1 MPDQPRVL
9 KGLLVAYYFPPLNSI
24 ASHRTYSFAKYLN
37 EGRNSL
43 DIICPKWED
52 DLNLNSSNYTAYY
65 TSIRK
70 PDINFGQQKVL
81 GLSKIRQQIFNKYL
95 KINFF
100 RERHPSFFYKEVIEV
115 LKKINLNDYDYLI
128 TSYGPL
134 DSIHIGNYIK
144 SVNPGITW
152 IIDYRDLYSQNDYYK
167 MGFARPFF
175 NRFEKKITA
184 SADAFIT
191 VSNVLKNTL
200 EKLLKKPGKVIYNGY
215 DDYSTSVDSDFEN
228 EIKKSELPIISYAGS
243 LYQGER
249 DVRPFLEYFKKNKL
263 DERFSLFFALIND
276 FDEVYLREIMSKIN
290 LKNVVIRRNLSFGQS
305 IALQNRSSILLMLAN
320 FNGKGNG
327 FLTGKIFEYFA
338 AQKPVVY
345 SGTTTS
351 DYELYRLI
359 IDYKIGES
367 FDKFAWNEPE
377 KYIALD
383 NTVFHRKFQAL
394 QLKRFINEIIETNK
408 V

>member
-1 MPDQPRVL
+1 
-9 KGLLVAYYFPPLNSI
+9 
-24 ASHRTYSFAKYLN
+24 
-37 EGRNSL
+37 
-43 DIICPKWED
+43 
-52 DLNLNSSNYTAYY
+52 
-65 TSIRK
+65 
-70 PDINFGQQKVL
+70 
-81 GLSKIRQQIFNKYL
+81 
-95 KINFF
+95 
-100 RERHPSFFYKEVIEV
+100 
-115 LKKINLNDYDYLI
+115 
-128 TSYGPL
+128 
-134 DSIHIGNYIK
+134 
-144 SVNPGITW
+144 
-152 IIDYRDLYSQNDYYK
+152 
-167 MGFARPFF
+167 MGFVRPFF

-191 VSNVLKNTL
+191 VSKVLKSTL

-215 DDYSTSVDSDFEN
+215 DDYSISVDSVFEN
-228 EIKKSELPIISYAGS
+228 EIEKSELPIISYAGS

-263 DERFSLFFALIND
+263 DERFCLFFALIND

-290 LKNVVIRRNLSFGQS
+290 LKNVVIKRNLSFGQS
-305 IALQNRSSILLMLAN
+305 ITLQKRSSILLMLAN

-359 IDYKIGES
+359 LDYKIGES
-367 FDKFAWNEPE
+367 FDKFAWNEPA
-377 KYIALD
+377 KYIAIE

-394 QLKRFINEIIETNK
+394 ELKKFINEIRLTNK